1 MLVNSVKMLVN
12 VCNACCI
19 RQALSLDGNQLA
31 FIYTKAFNG
40 ISGLL
45 SLDLQNNNISFLE
58 SRLFSNLNQ
67 LTTLFL
73 QNNQLR
79 NIELATF
86 DGLASLSYVDLSSNR
101 LRSERAPRLCRS
113 ANLRHIYLD
122 DNQLDKIDSCM
133 LASQRATRTL
143 SLLGNPINCNCSLT
157 WLLRLRYVAQL
168 NSPVSYVHSYNPQTL
183 Q

>member
-1 MLVNSVKMLVN
+1 
-12 VCNACCI
+12 
-19 RQALSLDGNQLA
+19 LA

-73 QNNQLR
+73 QKNQLR
-79 NIELATF
+79 NIELETF
-86 DGLASLSYVDLSSNR
+86 DGLASLSYVDLSNNR
-101 LRSERAPRLCRS
+101 LRSERGPRLCRS
-113 ANLRHIYLD
+113 ANLRHVYLD

-133 LASQRATRTL
+133 LASQQSDSVTRTL

-157 WLLRLRYVAQL
+157 WLLRLRCVSQFFHMFFIRVYFIHKAYGEVVSFLEDMKRTFWL
-168 NSPVSYVHSYNPQTL
+168 NLTL
-183 Q
+183 TQYTE